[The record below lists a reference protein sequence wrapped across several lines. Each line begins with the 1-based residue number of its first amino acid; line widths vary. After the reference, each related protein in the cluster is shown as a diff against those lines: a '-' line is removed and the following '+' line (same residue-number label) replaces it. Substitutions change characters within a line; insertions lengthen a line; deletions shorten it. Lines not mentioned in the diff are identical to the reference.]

1 MKSMTN
7 LVSLLLMLAFFAGF
21 AVAQDSRR
29 PIPAGLAVFTAY
41 NQLGTPRWTGGF
53 SAIYPVRAK
62 VGVYATTTAD
72 VYPKQAVDPVTGRQ
86 FYAISASTRQGIH
99 YRLLDMGNSTFL
111 AGGDIGPSFS
121 QQDPTGIKVSL
132 TSSFVMTTVHQ
143 LTPVFGVIAPLRI
156 LYVSGVGWNPVFQA
170 GVVINLQNIPKG
182 K

>member
-1 MKSMTN
+1 MKSITN
-7 LVSLLLMLAFFAGF
+7 LLSLLLMLVFSAGF
-21 AVAQDSRR
+21 ALAQDPPR
-29 PIPAGLAVFTAY
+29 PLPVGLAVFGAY

-53 SAIYPVRAK
+53 SAIYPVMAK

-72 VYPKQAVDPVTGRQ
+72 VYPKQSIDPVTGRL

-99 YRLLDMGNSTFL
+99 YRLLDTGNGTFL
-111 AGGDIGPSFS
+111 VGGDLGPGFS

-132 TSSFVMTTVHQ
+132 TSSFVMTAVYQ
-143 LTPVFGVIAPLRI
+143 LTPVFSAIAPVRM

-170 GVVINLQNIPKG
+170 GVVINLQKIPKG